1 VSLAP
6 INLPQIAGIASPE
19 TSPATK
25 KADLGNA
32 FSNVLDEARQAEA
45 RSTEASE
52 KFAAGDPSIGIH
64 EVVIESEKASIAVR
78 YVTTLK
84 NKALDAYR
92 DLMNTQV

>member
-6 INLPQIAGIASPE
+6 IQAPQIAGLTE

-25 KADLGNA
+25 KVDLGNA
-32 FSNVLDEARQAEA
+32 FENVLDEARTAES

-52 KFAAGDPSIGIH
+52 KFANGDPSIGIH

-84 NKALDAYR
+84 NKAIEAYR
-92 DLMNTQV
+92 ELMNTQV

>member
-1 VSLAP
+1 MSLAP
-6 INLPQIAGIASPE
+6 IQAPQLAGLTTE

-25 KADLGNA
+25 KVDLGNA
-32 FSNVLDEARQAEA
+32 FENVLNEA
-45 RSTEASE
+45 RSAEQRSTESAE
-52 KFAAGDPSIGIH
+52 KFANGDPSVGIH

-92 DLMNTQV
+92 ELMNTQV